1 MLFTK
6 EEIKNNVP
14 NICGIYCI
22 KNTENGKCY
31 IGQSIYLKK
40 RLLTHVNPKTW
51 NKAKDRMAIYQAILE
66 FGIDVFE
73 VEILY
78 TNDST
83 DYGNVKPILDDLEKK
98 YIKEYNSKEN
108 GYNQTIGG
116 DAGVLGFKMTKKQK
130 EHQRDARIAY
140 IQAQQPELRA
150 FDIETL
156 HMFFARTLDELSDK
170 IGVKLYRGCYRNIL
184 SGGRFIVARSGKEL
198 NEKSKL
204 YYESRKKLN
213 TKFKAKINPEEFIAY
228 IKNHTVKE
236 CVEHFGVCKK
246 TIENYQNKYCPE
258 FIGKDKFKPPFYIR
272 NKKTCLIYKV
282 KNLAEAERELR
293 DLGYSIS
300 ASSLSRLRDGEV
312 MCSKNFELY
321 QPNEQ
326 SR

>member
-130 EHQRDARIAY
+130 EHQREARIAY

-156 HMFFARTLDELSDK
+156 HMFFARTYV
-170 IGVKLYRGCYRNIL
+170 G
-184 SGGRFIVARSGKEL
+184 FW
-198 NEKSKL
+198 
-204 YYESRKKLN
+204 
-213 TKFKAKINPEEFIAY
+213 T
-228 IKNHTVKE
+228 
-236 CVEHFGVCKK
+236 
-246 TIENYQNKYCPE
+246 
-258 FIGKDKFKPPFYIR
+258 
-272 NKKTCLIYKV
+272 
-282 KNLAEAERELR
+282 
-293 DLGYSIS
+293 
-300 ASSLSRLRDGEV
+300 
-312 MCSKNFELY
+312 
-321 QPNEQ
+321 
-326 SR
+326 